1 MEHNTTK
8 MILHLLASVQ
18 VKLVYSFLVG
28 SLGSAAYITA
38 LYFKFIGDS
47 DDNRSIIFKPFCK
60 KYTNDTAV
68 LKCLWYC
75 VIGGFIA
82 VVFQFDVPN
91 FVAVQSLIL
100 GATWPAIVSQ
110 FLSGRM
116 ASATKP
122 ELDKLNGLDNSK
134 SPAIDQVSIKERL
147 NALSESFKPKPQSKP
162 RTKKVV
168 KPQQDEN

>member
-1 MEHNTTK
+1 MLSN
-8 MILHLLASVQ
+8 LLSTINF
-18 VKLVYSFLVG
+18 KLVDSFFVG
-28 SLGSAAYITA
+28 GLGSAAYITA

-47 DDNRSIIFKPFCK
+47 DDNRSIIFAPFCK
-60 KYTNDTAV
+60 KTTNDTHI
-68 LKCLWYC
+68 LKCIWYC

-116 ASATKP
+116 ASPSKQEIEKLFGSGEKEKKIDTKLI
-122 ELDKLNGLDNSK
+122 EKRLSE
-134 SPAIDQVSIKERL
+134 IKEGL
-147 NALSESFKPKPQSKP
+147 
-162 RTKKVV
+162 KKTTL
-168 KPQQDEN
+168 K